1 MARLLLDREV
11 VVKAVQLACRA
22 PSVHNSQ
29 PWKWVLD
36 DELKLFL
43 DLNRVLTIDP
53 ARREAL
59 MSCGAV
65 LDHFRV
71 AAAASG
77 WLVRPEY
84 FPNPNDGT
92 HLATMNFTKMSYV
105 TDAHHD
111 RLGALERRHTDRLP
125 FLGPRRWSV
134 TEQLIRQAVGNHAFV
149 DVLDIQARPRIVE
162 AAQLS
167 EGLRQYDSTYK
178 AEIDWWT
185 APFKLSEG
193 IPDSSLLS
201 AEESGRVDVGRTFP
215 LALHHERRSSVKED
229 EAILLVL
236 STAADS
242 PDDFLRCGEALSA
255 MLLEATMA
263 GLSTCTLT
271 HITELVA
278 SRRIVGQLCQ
288 RDYPQAVIRVGTVPA
303 LDPVP
308 APTPRLPLSA
318 VLHFGGTSSA
328 ALWDQHRSTG
338 EPTGGQ
344 IG

>member
-1 MARLLLDREV
+1 MAQVLLDRDV
-11 VVKAVQLACRA
+11 VVRAVQVACRA

-43 DLNRVLTIDP
+43 DLTRVLTIDP

-77 WLVRPEY
+77 WIVHPEY

-92 HLATMNFTKMSYV
+92 HLATMNFAKMHYV
-105 TDAHHD
+105 TDAHRD
-111 RLGALERRHTDRLP
+111 RLRALERRHTDRLP
-125 FLGPRRWSV
+125 FLGPQRWAV
-134 TEQLIRQAVGNHAFV
+134 TEQLMRQAVGNRAFL
-149 DVLDIQARPRIVE
+149 DVLDVHARPRVVE

-167 EGLRQYDSTYK
+167 EGLRQYDSTYR

-185 APFKLSEG
+185 SPFKLSEG
-193 IPDSSLLS
+193 IPNSSLLS
-201 AEESGRVDVGRTFP
+201 AEESERVDVGRTFP
-215 LALHHERRSSVKED
+215 LALHRERRSSVKED
-229 EAILLVL
+229 EATLLVL

-242 PDDFLRCGEALSA
+242 PDDYLRCGEALSA
-255 MLLEATMA
+255 LLLEATMA
-263 GLSTCTLT
+263 GLATCTLT
-271 HITELVA
+271 HVTELEA
-278 SRRIVGQLCQ
+278 SRKIVGELSQ
-288 RDYPQAVIRVGTVPA
+288 RDYPQAVVRVGTVPA

-318 VLHFGGTSSA
+318 VLHFGGK
-328 ALWDQHRSTG
+328 
-338 EPTGGQ
+338 
-344 IG
+344 

>member
-1 MARLLLDREV
+1 MAQVVLDRDV
-11 VVKAVQLACRA
+11 VVKAVQIACRA

-36 DELKLFL
+36 NELKLFL

-71 AAAASG
+71 VAAASG
-77 WLVRPEY
+77 WIVRPEY

-92 HLATMNFTKMSYV
+92 HLATMNFAKMQYV
-105 TDAHHD
+105 TDAHRD
-111 RLGALERRHTDRLP
+111 RLDALERRHTDRLP
-125 FLGPRRWSV
+125 FLGPRRWAV
-134 TEQLIRQAVGNHAFV
+134 TEQLIRQAVGNRAFIDIL
-149 DVLDIQARPRIVE
+149 DVQARPRVVE

-178 AEIDWWT
+178 AEVDWWT
-185 APFKLSEG
+185 APFKLSDG

-201 AEESGRVDVGRTFP
+201 AEESERVDVGRTFP
-215 LALHHERRSSVKED
+215 LALHHERRSSVEKD
-229 EAILLVL
+229 EAALLVL

-255 MLLEATMA
+255 LLLEATMA
-263 GLSTCTLT
+263 GLATCTLT
-271 HITELVA
+271 HVTELAA
-278 SRRIVGQLCQ
+278 SRRIVGELSQ
-288 RDYPQAVIRVGTVPA
+288 RDYPQAVVRVGTVPS
-303 LDPVP
+303 LDPLP

-318 VLHFGGTSSA
+318 VLHFGG
-328 ALWDQHRSTG
+328 
-338 EPTGGQ
+338 
-344 IG
+344 